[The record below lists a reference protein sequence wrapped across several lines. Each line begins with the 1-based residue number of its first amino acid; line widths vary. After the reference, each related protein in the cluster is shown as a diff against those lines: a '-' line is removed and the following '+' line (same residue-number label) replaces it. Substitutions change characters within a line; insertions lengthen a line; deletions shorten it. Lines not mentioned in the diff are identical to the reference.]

1 MERIRFILISKFD
14 SLMNAGKVFVVGE
27 KLFLMALFLLGSSFI
42 IGSEAFCSIDKQL
55 DKEVV
60 SNLQKFRSQYHATC
74 LNCSGD
80 SCNLKS
86 WPSEKSGDAA
96 VCKILFCSPSYVSRV
111 FKLPEGAKKGKSL
124 ISFDYFIN
132 DKGKLSGVDITEVKG
147 SMNERQ
153 AYKYVTSFA
162 KKTSFELLI
171 IENRKYQILNLKGQV
186 IAVIGNPDDLN
197 KHQAHDQGLWR
208 N

>member
-14 SLMNAGKVFVVGE
+14 SLMNAGKVFTVGE
-27 KLFLMALFLLGSSFI
+27 KLFLAVLFFLGSSFI
-42 IGSEAFCSIDKQL
+42 FGSEAFCSIDKQL
-55 DKEVV
+55 DREVV

-86 WPSEKSGDAA
+86 WPSEKSGDAT

-132 DKGKLSGVDITEVKG
+132 NKGKVSGVDITEVKG

-162 KKTSFELLI
+162 KKTSFEPLI
-171 IENRKYQILNLKGQV
+171 IEGKKYQISNLNGKV
-186 IAVIGNPDDLN
+186 IAFIGKPDDLD
-197 KHQAHDQGLWR
+197 KYQANDQGIWR

>member
-124 ISFDYFIN
+124 ISFSYFIN
-132 DKGKLSGVDITEVKG
+132 NKGKLSGVDITEVKG

-162 KKTSFELLI
+162 KKTSFEPLI
-171 IENRKYQILNLKGQV
+171 IEGKKYQISSLNGKV
-186 IAVIGNPDDLN
+186 VAVIGRPDDID
-197 KHQAHDQGLWR
+197 KYQANNQGIWR